1 MTEVSRLRAGD
12 EDAFAALME
21 ETAPALR
28 RYCAGVLLDYDDAE
42 DVLQNAYLHFW
53 RKRTMLPEDDK
64 LLPYLYKTAYHACID
79 LLRSKK
85 LFRPPKPVRPVAE
98 PGFSPEL
105 KAALRGLHPLDRA
118 LLLERAVEERS
129 YEELSGRYTKSKAA
143 LRKRYERAKKRMIL
157 LLEQTKEGVE

>member
-1 MTEVSRLRAGD
+1 MTKASRLRAGD
-12 EDAFAALME
+12 EDTFAALME

-28 RYCAGVLLDYDDAE
+28 RYCAGILLDYDDAE
-42 DVLQNAYLHFW
+42 DALQNTYLRFW
-53 RKRTMLPEDDK
+53 RKQVLLPEEDK
-64 LLPYLYKTAYHACID
+64 LLSYLYKTAYHACID

-85 LFRPPKPVRPVAE
+85 LFRPPEPVRPAAE

-105 KAALRGLHPLDRA
+105 KAALRGLHPMDRA

-129 YEELSGRYTKSKAA
+129 YAELSGEYQKSEAA
-143 LRKRYERAKKRMIL
+143 LRKRYERAKKRMVL